1 MKLLIFGGTGF
12 LGRYL
17 VQAALER
24 RHTVTLFN
32 RGYTHPELFP
42 QLEQIHGDR
51 GSDLQVLHGS
61 AWDAVIDS
69 NGQIPQHVRE
79 SASLLADS
87 TRHYT
92 FISTTSVYSDYSVAP
107 IDERSPVFKLED
119 TAAEVMKPEN
129 YGGRKALCE
138 HYAEQALPNRVL
150 VIRPGLIVGPHDPT
164 DRFTYWPHRIA
175 QGGQVLAPGDPEQPV
190 QFIDVRDLAEW
201 SIAMVEARQTGVYN
215 AKGPTGTLT
224 MGRLLEWCRE
234 VNGSKASFEWVSEQF
249 LLEHEVE
256 PYQQFPLW
264 VPGEMVGFSRVNC
277 QKAIAAGLSFR
288 PLNETIQDTLAWD
301 ATRPA
306 DYVLRA
312 GLAPEREQQLLDE
325 WRLANT

>member
-32 RGYTHPELFP
+32 RGYTYPELFS

-51 GSDLQVLHGS
+51 GSDLQALHGRT
-61 AWDAVIDS
+61 WDAVIDS

-138 HYAEQALPNRVL
+138 HGV
-150 VIRPGLIVGPHDPT
+150 RP
-164 DRFTYWPHRIA
+164 
-175 QGGQVLAPGDPEQPV
+175 
-190 QFIDVRDLAEW
+190 
-201 SIAMVEARQTGVYN
+201 
-215 AKGPTGTLT
+215 
-224 MGRLLEWCRE
+224 
-234 VNGSKASFEWVSEQF
+234 
-249 LLEHEVE
+249 
-256 PYQQFPLW
+256 
-264 VPGEMVGFSRVNC
+264 VPGGFQYPVK
-277 QKAIAAGLSFR
+277 QGFEAVLLS
-288 PLNETIQDTLAWD
+288 
-301 ATRPA
+301 
-306 DYVLRA
+306 
-312 GLAPEREQQLLDE
+312 LLVYA
-325 WRLANT
+325 LS